1 MNARRFFCAF
11 GTGIDVRKNTYT
23 ADMEFLKETKKMLE
37 SMRIDRRYLHENAEL
52 GFQLPKTSSYVFNR
66 LKSMGYTPKRLGR
79 YALMVEIGVGERCF
93 LLRADMDALPIKEQS
108 EEPFA
113 CTYGNM
119 HACGHDL
126 HTAILL
132 AVASLLK
139 RGEADLKGRVRL
151 LFQPAEETLEGAKYC
166 IKKGCLD
173 GVSAA
178 MMLHVLPLSA
188 YPTGTVIVSSAG
200 VSAPAADF
208 FDLSFYGRS
217 CHGSSPWQ
225 GVDAILLG
233 AKSLLALETL
243 SSREFSPAVP
253 MSLTVGQFHAGEAD
267 NVLASQAVLSGTLRA
282 MSEDTRASVKKRLEE
297 IVTAMAKSFRGRAK
311 IAYKSGCP
319 CLENDEKL
327 SALAQKAAKDAIGGE
342 RVYASADFPKGGV
355 GGSEDFAY
363 ISQSVPSVMVG
374 LCAGEKGLAQP
385 LHSPHIRFEEKAMS
399 YGAAVLL
406 SVAFQYFSGNIVHK

>member
-1 MNARRFFCAF
+1 M
-11 GTGIDVRKNTYT
+11 RKNTYT
-23 ADMEFLKETKKMLE
+23 ADMEILKETKTMQE
-37 SMRIDRRYLHENAEL
+37 SMRMDRRYLHENAEL
-52 GFQLPKTSSYVFNR
+52 GFQLPKTSAYVFNR

-79 YALMVEIGVGERCF
+79 CALTAEIGVGERCF

-108 EEPFA
+108 GQPFS

-119 HACGHDL
+119 HACGHDV

-132 AVASLLK
+132 AVAELLK
-139 RGEADLKGRVRL
+139 RRETDLKGRVRL

-208 FDLSFYGRS
+208 FNLTFYGKS

-243 SSREFSPAVP
+243 SSREFSSSVP
-253 MSLTVGQFHAGEAD
+253 MSLTIGQFHAGEAD
-267 NVLASQAVLSGTLRA
+267 NVLASKAVLSGTLRA
-282 MSEDTRASVKKRLEE
+282 MSEETRAAVKKRMGE
-297 IVTAMAKSFRGRAK
+297 IVTATAKSLRGRVK
-311 IAYKSGCP
+311 ITYKSGCP
-319 CLENDEKL
+319 CLENDESL
-327 SALAQKAAKDAIGGE
+327 SGLAYEVAQRTIGKE
-342 RVYASADFPKGGV
+342 RVCSSADFPKGGV

-363 ISQSVPSVMVG
+363 ISQAVPSVMVG
-374 LCAGEKGLAQP
+374 LCAGEKGSSEP
-385 LHSPHIRFEEKAMS
+385 LHSPHVRFVESAMP
-399 YGAAVLL
+399 YGVAVL
-406 SVAFQYFSGNIVHK
+406 SAVALAYCRDTGS

>member
-1 MNARRFFCAF
+1 MDARRFFCVF

-23 ADMEFLKETKKMLE
+23 ADMEILKETKTMQE
-37 SMRIDRRYLHENAEL
+37 SMRMDRRYLHENAEL
-52 GFQLPKTSSYVFNR
+52 GFQLPKTSAYVFNR

-79 YALMVEIGVGERCF
+79 CALTAEIGVGERCF

-108 EEPFA
+108 GQPFSCA
-113 CTYGNM
+113 YGNM

-132 AVASLLK
+132 AVAELLK
-139 RGEADLKGRVRL
+139 RRETDLKGRVRL

-208 FDLSFYGRS
+208 FNLTFYGKS

-243 SSREFSPAVP
+243 SSREFSSSVP
-253 MSLTVGQFHAGEAD
+253 MSLTIGQFHAGEAD
-267 NVLASQAVLSGTLRA
+267 NVLASKAVLSGTLRA
-282 MSEDTRASVKKRLEE
+282 MSEETRVAVKKRMGE
-297 IVTAMAKSFRGRAK
+297 IVTATAKSLRGRVK
-311 IAYKSGCP
+311 ITYKSGCP
-319 CLENDEKL
+319 CLENDESL
-327 SALAQKAAKDAIGGE
+327 SGLAYEVAQRTIGKE
-342 RVYASADFPKGGV
+342 RVCSSADFPKGGV

-363 ISQSVPSVMVG
+363 ISQAVPSIMVG
-374 LCAGEKGLAQP
+374 LCAGEKGSSEP
-385 LHSPHIRFEEKAMS
+385 LHSPHIRFVESAMP
-399 YGAAVLL
+399 YGVAVL
-406 SVAFQYFSGNIVHK
+406 SAVALAYCRDAGS